1 VNVKQINEL
10 LSRGEIDR
18 EDMWPRI
25 VEYEANA
32 RPFLFAFG
40 LDRLPLEPGLVVVR
54 GPRQ

>member
-1 VNVKQINEL
+1 MNVKQINEL